1 MAMAASASSSSCT
14 DATWWAYALPALL
27 GTDTLCAHPALITG
41 AVLLTFAIAAV
52 LAWATSPGGPAW
64 AQGRGRLGA
73 TPIVGPRGLPMFG
86 SIFTLSRGLPH
97 RALAAM
103 ARAAPPRARE
113 LMAFSIGETP
123 AVVSSCPA
131 TAREVLSHPSFADR
145 PLKRSAREL
154 LFARAIGF
162 APSGEYWRLLRRI
175 ASTHLFSPRR
185 VAAHEPDRQADAL
198 AMVRAIAAEQF
209 ASGAVV
215 LRPHLQAAA
224 LNNIMGSVF
233 GRRYDVS
240 SDAGAGEAE
249 QLKSMVREGFELLGA
264 FNYSDH
270 LPFLAHLYDP
280 GNVARRCAALVPRVQ
295 AFVRGVIHEHRLRRE
310 NAATAEDN
318 GDFVDVLLSLQGDEK
333 LGEDD
338 MVSILWEMIFRGT
351 DTTALL
357 TEWCMAEL
365 VCHPVVQERLRAEV
379 DVVVGCSGGS
389 PTDAD
394 VGRMPYLQAVVKETL
409 RAHPPGPLLSW
420 ARLATADVPLSNGM
434 VVPAGTTTMVNMWA
448 ITHDAAVWADP
459 ESFSPERFLPSEGG
473 ADVDVRGGDLR
484 LAPFGAGRR
493 VCPGKNLG
501 LATVTLWVA
510 RLVHAFEWSLPEG
523 SPPVSLDEVL
533 KLSLEMK
540 TPLAAAAVPRHAT

>member
-1 MAMAASASSSSCT
+1 MAMAATASSCT

-27 GTDTLCAHPALITG
+27 GADTLCAHPALL
-41 AVLLTFAIAAV
+41 AAALLLATVSAAL
-52 LAWATSPGGPAW
+52 LAWAASHGGPAW
-64 AQGRGRLGA
+64 VHGRGRLGA
-73 TPIVGPRGLPMFG
+73 TPIRGPRGLPVFG
-86 SIFTLSRGLPH
+86 SIFALSRGLPH

-103 ARAAPPRARE
+103 ARAAGPGTRE
-113 LMAFSIGETP
+113 LMAFSVGDTP

-131 TAREVLSHPSFADR
+131 TAREVLVHPAFADR

-154 LFARAIGF
+154 MFARAIGF

-185 VAAHEPDRQADAL
+185 VAAHEPGRQADAE
-198 AMVRAIAAEQF
+198 AMLRAIAAEQF

-215 LRPHLQAAA
+215 LRPHLQDAA

-233 GRRYDVS
+233 GRRYDVASGS
-240 SDAGAGEAE
+240 SAAEAE
-249 QLKSMVREGFELLGA
+249 RLKNMVREGFELLGA
-264 FNYSDH
+264 FNWSDH
-270 LPFLAHLYDP
+270 LPWLTHLYDP
-280 GNVARRCAALVPRVQ
+280 GNVARRCAALVPHVQ
-295 AFVRGVIHEHRLRRE
+295 AFVRGVIDEHRRRRE
-310 NAATAEDN
+310 NSAAPDDN
-318 GDFVDVLLSLQGDEK
+318 ADFVDVLLSLEGDEK

-338 MVSILWEMIFRGT
+338 MVAVLWEMIFRGT

-365 VCHPVVQERLRAEV
+365 VRHPAVQARLGAEV
-379 DVVVGCSGGS
+379 DAAVGPGGC
-389 PTDAD
+389 PTDVD
-394 VGRMPYLQAVVKETL
+394 VARMPYLQAVVKETL

-434 VVPAGTTTMVNMWA
+434 VVPAGTTAMVNMWA

-459 ESFSPERFLPSEGG
+459 EAFAPERFLPSEGG

-501 LATVTLWVA
+501 LATVGLWVA
-510 RLVHAFEWSLPEG
+510 RLVHAFEWNLPDG
-523 SPPVSLDEVL
+523 APPVSLDEVL

-540 TPLAAAAVPRHAT
+540 TPLAATAVPRAA

>member
-1 MAMAASASSSSCT
+1 MAAAASSSWVDT
-14 DATWWAYALPALL
+14 TWWAYALLVLPRA
-27 GTDTLCAHPALITG
+27 DNLCGHPVVFAG
-41 AVLLTFAIAAV
+41 AVLLAFATAAV
-52 LAWATSPGGPAW
+52 LAWAASPGGPAW
-64 AQGRGRLGA
+64 AHGRGRLGP
-73 TPIVGPRGLPMFG
+73 TPIVGPRGLPVFG
-86 SIFTLSRGLPH
+86 SIFVLSRGLPH

-103 ARAAPPRARE
+103 ARAATPGARE
-113 LMAFSIGETP
+113 LMAFSVGETP

-131 TAREVLSHPSFADR
+131 TAREVLLHPSFADR
-145 PLKRSAREL
+145 PLKRTAREL

-162 APSGEYWRLLRRI
+162 APSGEYWHLLRRI

-185 VAAHEPDRQADAL
+185 VTAHEPGRQADAS
-198 AMVRAIAAEQF
+198 AMVRAIAAEQ
-209 ASGAVV
+209 SSYGAVV

-240 SDAGAGEAE
+240 AGSGASDAEA
-249 QLKSMVREGFELLGA
+249 QHLKSMVREGFELLGE
-264 FNYSDH
+264 FNFCDH
-270 LPFLAHLYDP
+270 LKWLGPLYDP

-295 AFVRGVIHEHRLRRE
+295 AFVRGVVREHRLRRE
-310 NAATAEDN
+310 NAGTAEDN
-318 GDFVDVLLSLQGDEK
+318 ADFVDVLLSLEGDEK
-333 LGEDD
+333 LGENDIIA
-338 MVSILWEMIFRGT
+338 VLWEMIFRGT

-365 VCHPVVQERLRAEV
+365 VRHPAVQARLRAEV
-379 DVVVGCSGGS
+379 DAAVGGPGGCL
-389 PTDAD
+389 TDAN
-394 VGRMPYLQAVVKETL
+394 VARMPYLQAVVKETL

-434 VVPAGTTTMVNMWA
+434 VVPAGTTAMVNMWA
-448 ITHDAAVWADP
+448 ITHDAAIWSDP
-459 ESFSPERFLPSEGG
+459 DTFSPERFLLSEGG

-493 VCPGKNLG
+493 VCPGKILG
-501 LATVTLWVA
+501 LATVTLWIA

-523 SPPVSLDEVL
+523 SSPVSLDEVL

-540 TPLAAAAVPRHAT
+540 TPLAATAVPRRAT

>member
-1 MAMAASASSSSCT
+1 MAMAAAASSCT

-27 GTDTLCAHPALITG
+27 GADTLCAHPALL
-41 AVLLTFAIAAV
+41 AAALLLATASAAL
-52 LAWATSPGGPAW
+52 LAWAASPGGPAW
-64 AQGRGRLGA
+64 AHGRGRLGA
-73 TPIVGPRGLPMFG
+73 TPLVGPRGLPVFG
-86 SIFTLSRGLPH
+86 SIFALSRGPPH

-103 ARAAPPRARE
+103 ARAAGPRARE
-113 LMAFSIGETP
+113 LMAFSVGGTP

-131 TAREVLSHPSFADR
+131 TAREVLAHPCFADR
-145 PLKRSAREL
+145 PVKQSAREL
-154 LFARAIGF
+154 MFARAIGF
-162 APSGEYWRLLRRI
+162 APSGEYWRRLRRI

-185 VAAHEPDRQADAL
+185 VAAHEPGRQADAG
-198 AMVRAIAAEQF
+198 AMLHAIAAEQSV
-209 ASGAVV
+209 SGAVV

-240 SDAGAGEAE
+240 SGAGAAEAE

-264 FNYSDH
+264 FNWSDH
-270 LPFLAHLYDP
+270 LPWLAHLYDP
-280 GNVARRCAALVPRVQ
+280 SNVARRCAALVPRVQ
-295 AFVRGVIHEHRLRRE
+295 AFVRGVIDDHRRRRQ
-310 NAATAEDN
+310 NAAAPDDN
-318 GDFVDVLLSLQGDEK
+318 ADFVDVLLSLEGDEK

-338 MVSILWEMIFRGT
+338 MVAVLWEMIFRGT

-365 VCHPVVQERLRAEV
+365 VRHPAVQARLRAEV
-379 DVVVGCSGGS
+379 DATVAAGGC
-389 PTDAD
+389 PTDSD
-394 VGRMPYLQAVVKETL
+394 VARMPYLQAVVKETL

-434 VVPAGTTTMVNMWA
+434 VVPAGTTAMVNMWA
-448 ITHDAAVWADP
+448 ITHDPAVWADP
-459 ESFSPERFLPSEGG
+459 YAFAPERFLPSEGG

-501 LATVTLWVA
+501 LATVGLWVA
-510 RLVHAFEWSLPEG
+510 RLVHAFEWALPDG
-523 SPPVSLDEVL
+523 APPVCLDEVL

-540 TPLAAAAVPRHAT
+540 TPLAAAAVPRAA

>member
-1 MAMAASASSSSCT
+1 MAMAAAAAASSCT

-27 GTDTLCAHPALITG
+27 GADTLCAHPALL
-41 AVLLTFAIAAV
+41 AAALLLATVSAAL
-52 LAWATSPGGPAW
+52 LAWAASPGGPAW
-64 AQGRGRLGA
+64 ANGRGRLGA
-73 TPIVGPRGLPMFG
+73 APVVGPRGLPVFG
-86 SIFTLSRGLPH
+86 SIFALSRGLPH

-103 ARAAPPRARE
+103 ARAAGPRARE
-113 LMAFSIGETP
+113 LMAFSVGDTP

-131 TAREVLSHPSFADR
+131 TAREVLAHPSFADR
-145 PLKRSAREL
+145 PVKRSAREL
-154 LFARAIGF
+154 MFARAIGF
-162 APSGEYWRLLRRI
+162 APSGEYWRRLRRI

-185 VAAHEPDRQADAL
+185 VAAHEPGRQADAG
-198 AMVRAIAAEQF
+198 AMLRAIAAEQS

-240 SDAGAGEAE
+240 SGAGAAEAE

-264 FNYSDH
+264 FNWSDH
-270 LPFLAHLYDP
+270 LPWLAHFYDP
-280 GNVARRCAALVPRVQ
+280 SNVARRCAALVPRVQ
-295 AFVRGVIHEHRLRRE
+295 AFVRGVIDEHRRRRQNSAAPDD
-310 NAATAEDN
+310 NA
-318 GDFVDVLLSLQGDEK
+318 DFVDVLLSLEGDEK
-333 LGEDD
+333 LGDDD
-338 MVSILWEMIFRGT
+338 MVAVLWEMIFRGT

-365 VCHPVVQERLRAEV
+365 VRHQAVQARLRAEV
-379 DVVVGCSGGS
+379 DAVVGACGC

-394 VGRMPYLQAVVKETL
+394 VARMPYLQAVVKETL

-434 VVPAGTTTMVNMWA
+434 VVPAGTTAMVNMWA

-459 ESFSPERFLPSEGG
+459 DAFAPERFLPSEGG

-501 LATVTLWVA
+501 LATVGLWVA
-510 RLVHAFEWSLPEG
+510 RLVHAFEWALPDG
-523 SPPVSLDEVL
+523 APPVCLDEVL

-540 TPLAAAAVPRHAT
+540 TPLAAAAVPRAA